1 MRIGRGPHPDHWV
14 RSPLLTWGLVKIA
27 VRVKANARRNEV
39 RRLDERSYL
48 VTVSAPPVEGKA
60 NEKVIELLAE
70 HFGKPKRCFTIL
82 RGETAKQKL
91 IEVEGLDTAP

>member
-1 MRIGRGPHPDHWV
+1 V
-14 RSPLLTWGLVKIA
+14 RSSLRAEEVKIS

-48 VTVSAPPVEGKA
+48 VTVSAPPVDGKA

-70 HFGKPKRCFTIL
+70 HLGRPKRCFTIL
-82 RGETAKQKL
+82 RGESSKEKL
-91 IEVEGLDTAP
+91 IDVSGLETAP

>member
-1 MRIGRGPHPDHWV
+1 M
-14 RSPLLTWGLVKIA
+14 KIA

-39 RRLDERSYL
+39 QRLAERSYL
-48 VTVSAPPVEGKA
+48 VTVSAPPVDGKA

-82 RGETAKQKL
+82 RGETSKEKL
-91 IEVEGLDTAP
+91 IDIEGLETAR